1 MLLHQNR
8 HISAELSITSVSLLR
23 MIRYENLRR
32 HPNTAS
38 EDIDLCFRLSLPL
51 LMAPPHNMAQYL
63 DDAKIIPSI
72 IPYKVSYRVELL
84 N

>member
-1 MLLHQNR
+1 MILHQNR

-51 LMAPPHNMAQYL
+51 LMAPTHTVWRDIQTTPKL
-63 DDAKIIPSI
+63 
-72 IPYKVSYRVELL
+72 YRLFHTKSAIE
-84 N
+84 